1 MDSDSDSSSDNHDL
15 DAGEPPVIDPYA
27 VLGLD
32 RSASPTTDQVKSA
45 YRKAALRCHPDKVA
59 PEQRDQAHKD
69 FQEVALAY
77 AVLSD
82 PARRKRYDETG
93 STAESVVDSDG
104 FSWSDFY
111 RAAFADAVNPDA
123 IETFAA
129 KYKQSDEERGDVLAA
144 YTRFKGNMDGV
155 YESVMLSNVLED
167 DDRFRGIID
176 EAITAGDVKS
186 FPKYTNETAAS
197 KKARVA
203 TAKNESNEAEEY
215 AKELGVHDKLF
226 GKGRRGVVVED
237 EDELGEEMG
246 ESTSPPPPKKKGQGK
261 ASKAAAANGG
271 KGKGKKGKVDDDQAG
286 LAALI
291 RGRQQERSANFLDN
305 LAAKYGATEQKK
317 KKAKGKGGKK
327 RSAVDEDE
335 DDNEPSEEAFQAAAA
350 RLKNGKKAKR

>member
-1 MDSDSDSSSDNHDL
+1 MDSDSESPSSDNHDL

-32 RSASPTTDQVKSA
+32 RAASPTTDQVKSA

-82 PARRKRYDETG
+82 PGRRKRYDETG

-129 KYKQSDEERGDVLAA
+129 KYKKSDEEKGDVLAA
-144 YTRFKGNMDGV
+144 YTRYKGNMDGV

-167 DDRFRGIID
+167 DERFRGIID
-176 EAITAGDVKS
+176 EAIAAGDVKS
-186 FPKYTNETAAS
+186 FSKYTNETAAS

-203 TAKNESNEAEEY
+203 AAKDESNEAEEY

-237 EDELGEEMG
+237 EDEDEDEMG
-246 ESTSPPPPKKKGQGK
+246 ESTSPPPPKKGKG
-261 ASKAAAANGG
+261 SNKAAKAA
-271 KGKGKKGKVDDDQAG
+271 KGKKKVDDQAG

-317 KKAKGKGGKK
+317 KKGKGKGGKK

-335 DDNEPSEEAFQAAAA
+335 DEDEPSEEAFQAAAA